1 MNKIDVVTRILKQYV
16 IVQPCKWR
24 GQAFAPANIALCKY
38 WGKRDPVLN
47 LPTTASL
54 SVTLQR
60 YGAHC
65 IISCNKAA
73 QDEVL
78 LNDQPMKLTSG
89 FGQRVTNFLALF
101 RSAAHYHF
109 RVEFKLNIAFA
120 AGLASSACSFA
131 ALVLALNDLFNWHLP
146 SPALSILARLGSG
159 SACRSIVTGFVE
171 WHAGE
176 DHDGM
181 DSYAERLSYVWPE
194 LKMGFLLANTQPKA
208 LSSSVAMATTV
219 ASSPLYAAWPGKVI
233 QDLTQIKTALAQRDF
248 HLLGKTVESNA
259 LNMHA
264 LMLSSWPPIS
274 YALPATVAWMH
285 EIWAKRASGMA
296 VYFTQDA
303 GPNLKLIFLRN
314 EQQLIKE
321 HFPAVEIVDLA

>member
-1 MNKIDVVTRILKQYV
+1 MNKIDVVTFLLNKYV
-16 IVQPCKWR
+16 IAQPCKWR

-38 WGKRDPVLN
+38 WGKRDSVLN

-60 YGAHC
+60 HGAHC
-65 IISCNKAA
+65 IISLNKSAK
-73 QDEVL
+73 DEVG
-78 LNDQPMKLTSG
+78 LNGQTMQLSSG

-101 RSAAHYHF
+101 RGTADYHF

-146 SPALSILARLGSG
+146 SQALSILSRLGSG
-159 SACRSIVTGFVE
+159 SACRSIFPGFVE

-176 DHDGM
+176 DPDGM
-181 DSYAERLSYVWPE
+181 DSYAERLSYDWPE
-194 LKMGFLLANTQPKA
+194 LQMGFLLASKQPKA
-208 LSSSVAMATTV
+208 ISSSVAMATTV
-219 ASSPLYAAWPGKVI
+219 ASSPLYASWPSKATR
-233 QDLTQIKTALAQRDF
+233 DLAQIKAAITQRDF
-248 HLLGKTVESNA
+248 HLFGKTVESNA
-259 LNMHA
+259 LNIHA
-264 LMLSSWPPIS
+264 LMLSAWPPIS
-274 YALPATVAWMH
+274 YALPDTVAWMH
-285 EIWAKRASGMA
+285 EIWSKRAAGLA

-303 GPNLKLIFLRN
+303 GPNLKLIFLRKD
-314 EQQLIKE
+314 QQLIKE